1 MRSTM
6 TKVVAGALALA
17 FSAGVA
23 TAAEVRLIA
32 VGALRGALDKIVADY
47 TKETGNQVNFTAGSP
62 PMVAQKLVSEP
73 YDVVVQSVAAMDD
86 AAKAGA
92 IKADTRVGVAR
103 GGIGLAVRKGA
114 AVPDLSTPD
123 AFKKALMA
131 ASVIVITDPAMP
143 NASGIVTQHILEDA
157 GIMDAIK
164 PKVKVIGL
172 DPGQQAI
179 SKGEAD
185 IGFFNISE
193 VRDYVTYAGPVPAPL
208 QKYTTYQ
215 AALTAKAA
223 APDAAAA
230 FVKMLAS
237 GSSAERWKSGGL
249 EPQGGK

>member
-17 FSAGVA
+17 FSASVA

-62 PMVAQKLVSEP
+62 PMVAQKLLAEP
-73 YDVVVQSVAAMDD
+73 YDVVVQSTAAMDD

-92 IKADTRVGVAR
+92 IKTDTRIGVAR

-114 AVPDLSTPD
+114 AVPDISTPE

-131 ASVIVITDPAMP
+131 ANVIVITDPTMP

-164 PKVKVIGL
+164 SKVKPIGL

-237 GSSAERWKSGGL
+237 ASSAERWKSGGL

>member
-6 TKVVAGALALA
+6 TKVLAGALALV
-17 FSAGVA
+17 FSAGTA

-62 PMVAQKLVSEP
+62 PMVAQKLLAEP

-86 AAKAGA
+86 AAKAAA
-92 IKADTRVGVAR
+92 IKADTRIGVAR

-114 AVPDLSTPD
+114 AVPDLSTPE

-131 ASVIVITDPAMP
+131 ANVIVITDPAMP

-164 PKVKVIGL
+164 SKVKVIGL

-193 VRDYVTYAGPVPAPL
+193 VRDYVAYAGPVPAPL

-215 AALTAKAA
+215 AAVTTKAA

-237 GSSAERWKSGGL
+237 AGAAERWKSAGL

>member
-17 FSAGVA
+17 FSASVA

-62 PMVAQKLVSEP
+62 PMVGQKLLAEP
-73 YDVVVQSVAAMDD
+73 YDVVVQSTAAMDD

-92 IKADTRVGVAR
+92 IKTDTRIGVAR

-114 AVPDLSTPD
+114 AVPDISTPE

-131 ASVIVITDPAMP
+131 ANEIVITDPTMP

-164 PKVKVIGL
+164 SKVKPIGL

-208 QKYTTYQ
+208 SHHLGVPCRIMVMRHLIDRFGDDRAI
-215 AALTAKAA
+215 AANDGRVRILSGAA
-223 APDAAAA
+223 RR
-230 FVKMLAS
+230 L
-237 GSSAERWKSGGL
+237 
-249 EPQGGK
+249 

>member
-1 MRSTM
+1 MRRTM
-6 TKVVAGALALA
+6 TKVLAGALALV
-17 FSAGVA
+17 FSAGIA

-62 PMVAQKLVSEP
+62 PMVAQKLLAEP

-86 AAKAGA
+86 AATAGA
-92 IKADTRVGVAR
+92 IKADTRIGVAR

-114 AVPDLSTPD
+114 AVPDLSTPE

-164 PKVKVIGL
+164 SKVKVIGL

-185 IGFFNISE
+185 IGFFNISD
-193 VRDYVTYAGPVPAPL
+193 VRDYVAYAGPVPAPL

-215 AALTAKAA
+215 AAVTTKTA

-237 GSSAERWKSGGL
+237 AGSAERWKSAGL